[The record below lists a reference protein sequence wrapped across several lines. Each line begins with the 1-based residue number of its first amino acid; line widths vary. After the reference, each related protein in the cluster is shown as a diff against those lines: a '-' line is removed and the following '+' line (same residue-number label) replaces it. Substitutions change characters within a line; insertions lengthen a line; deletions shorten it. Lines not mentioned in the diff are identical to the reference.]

1 MQYSHSIM
9 WQWGV
14 TPALEKTPWCGWKAE
29 MRWTHGP
36 IDYPTCCAGD
46 ESNRWLTESMLFL
59 WWRKMG
65 LTALCHSKTEV
76 SQFDVYPMPQVH
88 SWRSSN
94 SNLKLGTVV
103 QSGTEPCND
112 PQTLFPLCI
121 RWGSCS
127 GRHATKPHYTS
138 KLFCSTMYNMTAIQQ
153 QSSTFLNASVSKFT
167 LDKQRAHNK
176 FQNIKHPSVLG
187 AIHTGSHPYWE
198 ECHSQT
204 LSWGQT
210 RPLCNSMFRWA
221 WTCNSSSDQSIQ
233 NITQTQSHCCVCVT
247 VIALLDMRP
256 GGELSCDFISTNYQ
270 NLFGFM
276 IWWRPWGRNISIFV
290 GQMKWSYWDL
300 STILCYDKTPGKTPH
315 CNKKWSCVAITYI
328 YTSLNICH
336 ANHLL
341 PSCTSRQR
349 QP

>member
-1 MQYSHSIM
+1 MKKDGSI
-9 WQWGV
+9 QLCV
-14 TPALEKTPWCGWKAE
+14 
-29 MRWTHGP
+29 
-36 IDYPTCCAGD
+36 D
-46 ESNRWLTESMLFL
+46 
-59 WWRKMG
+59 
-65 LTALCHSKTEV
+65 CHSKPEV
-76 SQFDVYPMPQVH
+76 SQFDVYPMPQGH

-103 QSGTEPCND
+103 QSGTQPCND
-112 PQTLFPLCI
+112 LQTLFPLCL

-138 KLFCSTMYNMTAIQQ
+138 NLFCSTMYNMTAIQQ

-187 AIHTGSHPYWE
+187 AIRTGSHPYWE

-233 NITQTQSHCCVCVT
+233 NITS
-247 VIALLDMRP
+247 D
-256 GGELSCDFISTNYQ
+256 
-270 NLFGFM
+270 
-276 IWWRPWGRNISIFV
+276 
-290 GQMKWSYWDL
+290 
-300 STILCYDKTPGKTPH
+300 
-315 CNKKWSCVAITYI
+315 AIT
-328 YTSLNICH
+328 
-336 ANHLL
+336 LL
-341 PSCTSRQR
+341 CLCNCYCVVGCETRRRIIVWFYFHKLPKPFWFYDLMKTMRQKH
-349 QP
+349 